1 MAIPAPPRDSEPKPT
16 LSLADPRAVWAQV
29 LEATGSR
36 VLASVVRGC
45 ELVEVSP
52 TRAVLRTSPQIGR
65 LAQDKE
71 ADLRDLLARVAG
83 IKPLIE
89 FCQAQAEDG
98 DAPEPPPMA
107 EHTDPLVLEAA
118 RLFNARVVGVHP
130 KRPPADRP

>member
-1 MAIPAPPRDSEPKPT
+1 MSLDDPK
-16 LSLADPRAVWAQV
+16 AVWARV

-45 ELVEVSP
+45 ELLELSP
-52 TRAVLRTSPQIGR
+52 TRAVVRTSPQIGR
-65 LAQDKE
+65 LAQDKQ
-71 ADLRDLLARVAG
+71 ADLRDLFARVAG

-89 FCQAQAEDG
+89 FQAAEPGSD

-107 EHTDPLVLEAA
+107 EHSDPLVLEAA

-130 KRPPADRP
+130 KRPSDRP